1 MQPLTPQV
9 TVRALL
15 SFLLGLVVGALGT
28 VVHRG
33 LVPWGLLA
41 ALGLVLASTVMVRAW
56 GGWPSYVGITG
67 GVLLAVLVLSRT
79 GPGGDVLVPAGEN
92 VNTPWIGGVWIGGS
106 VLVLVLAAAAPGR
119 WFDDT
124 PRPARVPRH
133 RRWGQALPA
142 RARGR
147 AGGIHAIRVHA
158 RDLAEAMTRSTINAE
173 RRPSSKVG
181 NPSGRSRAIAR

>member
-133 RRWGQALPA
+133 PA
-142 RARGR
+142 GPVPA
-147 AGGIHAIRVHA
+147 AQPASA
-158 RDLAEAMTRSTINAE
+158 PPE
-173 RRPSSKVG
+173 SSAPGAVPG
-181 NPSGRSRAIAR
+181 SSDGPSGSAPSADQPDAPDGRV